1 MIDPAYDGH
10 VNTANPPMNKI
21 TGRESKR
28 NKVFWR
34 GATTGGGNEPPGFAA
49 LYQRHRA
56 VRMTGWDVD
65 SNVELWL
72 PAATYSTS
80 TGLSN
85 FSAQDPTIISDP
97 PLTHISIPLASLNRA
112 IMDVAFVKT
121 TNAEQYP
128 GGLEKLMAEH
138 RFSGGVYLGGHWQY
152 KYLLDIDGMSY
163 SGRFMSFLASD
174 SVPVKSTM
182 YEEFFG
188 DWIEPW

>member
-1 MIDPAYDGH
+1 
-10 VNTANPPMNKI
+10 
-21 TGRESKR
+21 
-28 NKVFWR
+28 
-34 GATTGGGNEPPGFAA
+34 
-49 LYQRHRA
+49 
-56 VRMTGWDVD
+56 MTGWDVD
-65 SNVELWL
+65 GNVELWL

-85 FSAQDPTIISDP
+85 FSAQDSTIISDP
-97 PLTHISIPLASLNRA
+97 PLTHVSIPLASLNRA

-121 TNAEQYP
+121 TNADQYP

-138 RFSGGVYLGGHWQY
+138 RFSDGIYLGGHWQY